1 MSRGSGLEGGA
12 AFVGA
17 LLALVWVA
25 SPLAAQHIAP
35 PERARG
41 VVIPQAYFQ
50 RVARDPTSFT
60 LPNGLF
66 RSGMDGRPMAGE
78 TFGAKGMVVLPALF
92 ADSPTPHVTQAAIQ
106 QALFTGPSARGTLT
120 EAYEEM
126 SRGLFTVDGVVLSW
140 VRTSLTRQ
148 QVVGDTS
155 GLGEDARVGEYLIQ
169 ALTLSDPGIDF
180 GRYDDDGPDGVP
192 NSGDDDGAVDAM
204 AFEFIEVAGSCGGPG
219 IWPHL
224 WGIAAQNDGVPYL
237 TDDKAPDGK
246 PIRVDAYIVQS
257 AVDCGG
263 VDIQGAETIAHEF
276 GHVLGLPDY
285 YHPTA
290 AGGAEGRRW
299 VMGCWE
305 LMAAGSWGCGP
316 HGSTRGPFG
325 PTHFS
330 ARSKNSLGW
339 LSYVTVGDAWDEE
352 WVLDPVR
359 NSGEALRIPLDDVG
373 REFLLVEYRTRTGF
387 DRDVPAE
394 GVLIYHQ
401 DFQGWTRP
409 DLQAGIPYFLSVV
422 EQDDNN
428 GLQRNTYEGGNR
440 GEAGDAWG
448 VNGAVQR
455 FNAATVPALLRHD
468 GEASTV
474 AFHSIEVKEGR
485 AHLRLST
492 GRIPRL
498 VAPAAPL
505 EVSQVVPFERR
516 IRVAGGTI
524 PYVVDATLPHGV
536 AATAEGDEVVLRG
549 SVSSPGPFQ
558 LALRIR
564 DDRGLDSNQLL
575 VPMTA
580 GAWAVGE
587 DRLLQSFL
595 KSSVE
600 PLSAAETSYLDA
612 VGNGNGRYD
621 VGDLRAW
628 LRAHPGG

>member
-1 MSRGSGLEGGA
+1 M
-12 AFVGA
+12 
-17 LLALVWVA
+17 

-35 PERARG
+35 PERGRG
-41 VVIPQAYFQ
+41 VVVPQAYFQ
-50 RVARDPTSFT
+50 RVARDPTAFT

-78 TFGAKGMVVLPALF
+78 TFGSKGMVVLPALF
-92 ADSPTPHVTQAAIQ
+92 ADSPTPHVSQGAIQ
-106 QALFTGPSARGTLT
+106 QALFNGPSVRGTLT

-126 SRGLFTVDGVVLSW
+126 SRGLFTVDGAVLPW

-169 ALTLSDPGIDF
+169 ALSLSDPGIDF
-180 GRYDDDGPDGVP
+180 GRYDNNGSDGVP

-224 WGIAAQNDGVPYL
+224 WGIGAQNDGVPYF
-237 TDDKAPDGK
+237 TDDRAPDGT

-299 VMGCWE
+299 VIGCWE

-339 LSYVTVGDAWDEE
+339 LSYVTVGETWDEDV
-352 WVLDPVR
+352 VLDPVQT
-359 NSGEALRIPLDDVG
+359 SGQALRIPLDGVG
-373 REFLLVEYRTRTGF
+373 REYLLLEYRTRTGF

-401 DFQGWTRP
+401 DFQGIFRP
-409 DLQAGIPYFLSVV
+409 DPGSGVPYFLSLV
-422 EQDDNN
+422 EQDGNN

-440 GEAGDAWG
+440 GEAGDVWA
-448 VNGAVQR
+448 VDGAAR
-455 FNAATVPALLRHD
+455 KFSAATVPRLLRHD

-474 AFHSIEVKEGR
+474 AFHSIEVKDGR
-485 AHLRLST
+485 AHIRLST
-492 GRIPRL
+492 GRVPRL
-498 VAPAAPL
+498 VAPKGPL
-505 EVSQVVPFERR
+505 EVSQVLPFERR

-524 PYVVDATLPHGV
+524 PYVVGGTLPEGV
-536 AATAEGDEVVLRG
+536 AASAVGDDVVLRG
-549 SVSSPGPFQ
+549 SLTSPGPFQ
-558 LALRIR
+558 LTLRIT
-564 DDRGLDSNQLL
+564 DNRGLQSDQLL
-575 VPMTA
+575 VPLTA
-580 GAWAVGE
+580 GAWVVGE
-587 DRLLQSFL
+587 DRLLQYFL
-595 KSSVE
+595 NSAAE
-600 PLSAAETSYLDA
+600 PLSDAETSYLDF
-612 VGNGNGRYD
+612 VGNSNGRYD